1 MMGHRASGHDVE
13 LERTWPRVHPLGP
26 PDGAMN
32 RKGKLSIEDARL
44 PLSAA
49 SIAADQNASVDTAYF
64 DMYVDGAAVCIFTYI
79 ETKAALGTSTLWAKA
94 TIRGPLTW

>member
-1 MMGHRASGHDVE
+1 MGAWSARRNHPS
-13 LERTWPRVHPLGP
+13 RT
-26 PDGAMN
+26 PDCI
-32 RKGKLSIEDARL
+32 LSPIA
-44 PLSAA
+44 AA

-64 DMYVDGAAVCIFTYI
+64 DMDADGAAVCIFTYI